1 MKARHAL
8 LRHSEISN
16 TYRFYHVHIAPTLFG
31 EWSVIREWGRIGC
44 PGTVRH
50 KSAHSEQEAQDIAD
64 QIAAA
69 KIRRG
74 YAPQHKKAMH

>member
-8 LRHSEISN
+8 LRHSEASN
-16 TYRFYHVHIAPTLFG
+16 THRFYHVHIAPTLFG

-44 PGTVRH
+44 AGTVRH
-50 KSAHSEQEAQDIAD
+50 QSAHSENEAKEIAD

-74 YAPQHKKAMH
+74 YAPQHEGVTH

>member
-8 LRHSEISN
+8 LRHSQTTN
-16 TYRFYHVHIAPTLFG
+16 THRFYHVHIAPTLFG

-50 KSAHSEQEAQDIAD
+50 QSAHSERKAKALAD
-64 QIAAA
+64 QIAVA

-74 YAPQHKKAMH
+74 YTTQHEGVSH